1 MNEKA
6 RQSLLSAKE
15 FLTQDVMFWLTE
27 AQKQGSDTSRAEYI
41 MFELIYELNNLI
53 TTTMAKKDS

>member
-1 MNEKA
+1 
-6 RQSLLSAKE
+6 
-15 FLTQDVMFWLTE
+15 MFWLTE